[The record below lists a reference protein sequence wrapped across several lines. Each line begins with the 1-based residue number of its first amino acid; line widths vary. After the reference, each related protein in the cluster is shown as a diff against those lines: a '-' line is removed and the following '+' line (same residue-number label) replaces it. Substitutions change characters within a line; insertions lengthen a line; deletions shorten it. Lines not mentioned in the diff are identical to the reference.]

1 MSNRDNG
8 WIASISDLHFRKPRP
23 AAPGNEWSAPDLR
36 HGDHGYHRQP
46 PRTGSA
52 APRPRSDR
60 DRCASSIEQRP
71 VRLHVDPDRL
81 HEPRPRSAGSRFTW
95 TSTATGA
102 RAAPRARHRTAPNQG
117 VAKYHRQP
125 PRPAERRHGRVRPR
139 PMRIEHRAAPG
150 SPPRRPGS
158 SPRPRPRSAGSR
170 FTWTS
175 TATGAR
181 AAPRA
186 RHRTAPNQGS
196 QVPPAAAA
204 TGRAALRPCSDRA
217 RCASSIERRPVRL
230 HAARI
235 ASTPRPRPRPRAAPG
250 S

>member
-1 MSNRDNG
+1 MATTGSRRG
-8 WIASISDLHFRKPRP
+8 PAVRRHGRVRTATGAHRASSSARFASTSTRIVSTSRAREALAAASRGRRPRP
-23 AAPGNEWSAPDLR
+23 VPERRHAPGIERRRTRVAR
-36 HGDHGYHRQP
+36 YHRQP

-81 HEPRPRSAGSRFTW
+81 HE
-95 TSTATGA
+95 
-102 RAAPRARHRTAPNQG
+102 
-117 VAKYHRQP
+117 
-125 PRPAERRHGRVRPR
+125 
-139 PMRIEHRAAPG
+139 
-150 SPPRRPGS
+150 
-158 SPRPRPRSAGSR
+158 PRPRSAGSR

>member
-95 TSTATGA
+95 TSTAT
-102 RAAPRARHRTAPNQG
+102 
-117 VAKYHRQP
+117 
-125 PRPAERRHGRVRPR
+125 
-139 PMRIEHRAAPG
+139 
-150 SPPRRPGS
+150 S
-158 SPRPRPRSAGSR
+158 
-170 FTWTS
+170 
-175 TATGAR
+175 AR

-217 RCASSIERRPVRL
+217 RCASSIERRPVREERRRTGVARY
-230 HAARI
+230 HVAATLDVETSETVRNRRPRQSRPRTATRAGSSGATAAPASRLQKRRRARFESGARF
-235 ASTPRPRPRPRAAPG
+235 ASTSTAAPTR
-250 S
+250 

>member
-117 VAKYHRQP
+117 SQVPPAAAADRQCGATAAFG
-125 PRPAERRHGRVRPR
+125 PRPV
-139 PMRIEHRAAPG
+139 RIEHRAAPG

-158 SPRPRPRSAGSR
+158 SPR
-170 FTWTS
+170 
-175 TATGAR
+175 
-181 AAPRA
+181 AAPAKRWQPLHVDVDRDRCQSGA
-186 RHRTAPNQGS
+186 TR
-196 QVPPAAAA
+196 PASNGA
-204 TGRAALRPCSDRA
+204 
-217 RCASSIERRPVRL
+217 E
-230 HAARI
+230 
-235 ASTPRPRPRPRAAPG
+235 PG
-250 S
+250 